1 MNTLLKVQS
10 VLIIIFL
17 LGISSIC
24 AQTPPSYDV
33 NQPYITVTTS
43 RESGVWHFKFQADE
57 ADQSSVWID
66 LNNNGS
72 YDQGE
77 EGMDFGAYYSH
88 IQSSKTIKLYGKIK
102 EFQCL
107 ANSVTELDVTGNPEL
122 QVLWCTYNLISSL
135 DVSKNT
141 KLKTLFCYGN
151 KLTTLDVSN
160 NTELT
165 DLDVN
170 GNMLTSLSVK
180 NCPALAKIHCFG
192 NQIKGKGMDAFIKSL
207 PDRSGSNAGKIFIV
221 NSVVHSE
228 GNVALVSEVKTA
240 KDKNWEVLDFFQHKP
255 YDGVDDTKYTTKQ
268 PSVVLTT
275 MRTEGTWK
283 LKLKA
288 DEQAKPY
295 IWIDKNNNKLYDYGE
310 EVTEYNGFVEF
321 AQSTNTIAVYGKI
334 SQLYCQGN
342 SLTNLDITKNTAL
355 TLLDCSNNKL
365 TDLNIVD
372 STRLETLLCY
382 KNKITSL
389 DLSKDTNL
397 IFVSC
402 NENMLT
408 SIDISKNNKL
418 TALYVSN
425 NSLSA
430 LDVSKNTEL
439 RALTCEK
446 NMLTSLNLFNNTKLE
461 TLYCA
466 KNKLST
472 LDITKNTA
480 LNLVSCEENDI
491 NKLNL
496 SENKEL
502 TSLYCYANEIKG
514 QDMTNL
520 VNSLSDR
527 TNKKAGELYI
537 IDTKNNEEKNVCLV
551 ADVAIAKKH
560 NWAVFDYKGK
570 ENYGKNPYEGST
582 TSSSHITT
590 EDSIRVFPIPARSVL
605 NIRLPYSLSG
615 KSLTVTDASGRVVMK
630 ANTTSAEKEMTL
642 DVTTLYNGVYFLR
655 IEDKIIRFVVCR

>member
-1 MNTLLKVQS
+1 MK
-10 VLIIIFL
+10 
-17 LGISSIC
+17 
-24 AQTPPSYDV
+24 A
-33 NQPYITVTTS
+33 
-43 RESGVWHFKFQADE
+43 
-57 ADQSSVWID
+57 
-66 LNNNGS
+66 
-72 YDQGE
+72 
-77 EGMDFGAYYSH
+77 
-88 IQSSKTIKLYGKIK
+88 
-102 EFQCL
+102 
-107 ANSVTELDVTGNPEL
+107 
-122 QVLWCTYNLISSL
+122 
-135 DVSKNT
+135 
-141 KLKTLFCYGN
+141 
-151 KLTTLDVSN
+151 
-160 NTELT
+160 
-165 DLDVN
+165 
-170 GNMLTSLSVK
+170 
-180 NCPALAKIHCFG
+180 
-192 NQIKGKGMDAFIKSL
+192 
-207 PDRSGSNAGKIFIV
+207 
-221 NSVVHSE
+221 
-228 GNVALVSEVKTA
+228 A

-430 LDVSKNTEL
+430 LDISKNTEL

-472 LDITKNTA
+472 LDISKNTA

-582 TSSSHITT
+582 TSSSHIAT

-605 NIRLPYSLSG
+605 NIRLPYSLSD

-630 ANTTSAEKEMTL
+630 TNTTSAEKEMTL
-642 DVTTLYNGVYFLR
+642 DVSSLYNGVYFLM